1 MRHDWQFAT
10 DRAVHP
16 FWSPDGRWI
25 AYITNGQLKR
35 VEAAG
40 GAVQIVCND
49 VRGGWGGATWN
60 ADGVILHSSTRGI
73 ESLTITNCARS
84 FVTTLD
90 QSRDETSHD
99 WPVFLP
105 GGRRFVYLVRSGRRE
120 NAGVYQSSLDGGPS
134 VRVVGADS
142 PVALSA
148 GHLLTVDDAAL
159 WARPYDFDQPE
170 KIGEA
175 RRVQQG
181 VGYFSSRSEA
191 AFTAATG
198 AVLAYR
204 QATRDSRLAWFDRS
218 GIEVGEFK
226 THGDYEHPALSA
238 DDRYLAVERT
248 DPETGRHAVW
258 VLDVLSGTATRLT
271 LDRTGAHWP
280 VWSPDGHRVAFALQS
295 AWRNGLL
302 RACVGWD
309 RRRFAGLP
317 VGLDEVGFGL
327 VR

>member
-1 MRHDWQFAT
+1 M
-10 DRAVHP
+10 
-16 FWSPDGRWI
+16 
-25 AYITNGQLKR
+25 
-35 VEAAG
+35 
-40 GAVQIVCND
+40 
-49 VRGGWGGATWN
+49 
-60 ADGVILHSSTRGI
+60 ILHGSTRGI

-191 AFTAATG
+191 AFTQPRVPCWRTG
-198 AVLAYR
+198 KRLGTAGSPGSTDQV
-204 QATRDSRLAWFDRS
+204 SRLGNSRPTAITSIRRS
-218 GIEVGEFK
+218 RPMIG
-226 THGDYEHPALSA
+226 TSPSNA
-238 DDRYLAVERT
+238 RT
-248 DPETGRHAVW
+248 RRRDGT
-258 VLDVLSGTATRLT
+258 LSGSWMSCPGPR
-271 LDRTGAHWP
+271 
-280 VWSPDGHRVAFALQS
+280 PD
-295 AWRNGLL
+295 
-302 RACVGWD
+302 
-309 RRRFAGLP
+309 
-317 VGLDEVGFGL
+317 
-327 VR
+327 